1 MNDVDIIQAAYGD
14 VLTRLFSV
22 YFGALVTAGAD
33 PEMQAKAAS
42 AFQSGLVLA
51 RKARDAAAAA
61 VTRPGGASG

>member
-1 MNDVDIIQAAYGD
+1 MNDVHVIEAAYAD

-22 YFGALVTAGAD
+22 YFDALVTAAGDTA
-33 PEMQAKAAS
+33 MQAKAAS

-51 RKARDAAAAA
+51 RQARDAAAAA